1 MEKSVFS
8 IVSESLQNNPDFN
21 LSDYYFVL
29 IGATSEMG
37 PFEYLVDHGA
47 NVIAIA
53 RQGEDK
59 WQ

>member
-1 MEKSVFS
+1 MVKSVFS
-8 IVSESLQNNPDFN
+8 IVSESLQSNPDFN

-29 IGATSEMG
+29 IGAMG

>member
-1 MEKSVFS
+1 MFS